1 MSMVEISESTP
12 SMRTNSLEE
21 KTTSQLFYLM
31 NMNLLYDPSSS
42 NGLGS
47 VVSDAEVFANKVI

>member
-21 KTTSQLFYLM
+21 KTPSQLFYLM
-31 NMNLLYDPSSS
+31 NMNILYDPSSS

-47 VVSDAEVFANKVI
+47 VVSEAEVFANKVI

>member
-1 MSMVEISESTP
+1 MVEISESTP

-47 VVSDAEVFANKVI
+47 VVSDAEVFANKII